1 MRQDISKHPR
11 QVFLFFYGGKENNK
25 RAGKVI
31 IAFNNQEKYKTSEL
45 ESS

>member
-1 MRQDISKHPR
+1 MRQDVSKHPR
-11 QVFLFFYGGKENNK
+11 QVFCFYGSKENNK
-25 RAGKVI
+25 RAGKFI